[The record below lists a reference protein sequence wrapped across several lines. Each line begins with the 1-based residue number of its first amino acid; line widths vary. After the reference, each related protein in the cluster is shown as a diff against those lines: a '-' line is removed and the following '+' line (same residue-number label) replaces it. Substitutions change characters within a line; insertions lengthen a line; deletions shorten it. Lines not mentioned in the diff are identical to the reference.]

1 MENYSFT
8 FSRTKHSHI
17 ISTRVIFLRQI
28 LSKSFSQ
35 IFQNNIFFL
44 FLGWMAKTFFT
55 GGTMPSHDLLLYFQ
69 NDLKLQKKWAVNGTH
84 YSKTLEAW
92 LERFDIRIQE
102 IWPIL
107 EKTYG
112 MPQIS

>member
-1 MENYSFT
+1 
-8 FSRTKHSHI
+8 
-17 ISTRVIFLRQI
+17 
-28 LSKSFSQ
+28 
-35 IFQNNIFFL
+35 
-44 FLGWMAKTFFT
+44 MAKTFFT

-69 NDLKLQKKWAVNGTH
+69 NDLKLQKKWALNGTH

-92 LERFDIRIQE
+92 LERFDIRIHE

-112 MPQIS
+112 ISQKFPEFFILKFTKIIIIFQKIFVYSR

>member
-1 MENYSFT
+1 
-8 FSRTKHSHI
+8 
-17 ISTRVIFLRQI
+17 
-28 LSKSFSQ
+28 
-35 IFQNNIFFL
+35 
-44 FLGWMAKTFFT
+44 MAKTFFT

-112 MPQIS
+112 ISQKSPEFFILKVLKIIIIFEKIFVYSR

>member
-1 MENYSFT
+1 
-8 FSRTKHSHI
+8 
-17 ISTRVIFLRQI
+17 
-28 LSKSFSQ
+28 
-35 IFQNNIFFL
+35 
-44 FLGWMAKTFFT
+44 MAKTFFT

-92 LERFDIRIQE
+92 LARFDIRIQE

-112 MPQIS
+112 IITTYLTTFHIDEFFKINFFFKVKKMLPNGM

>member
-1 MENYSFT
+1 
-8 FSRTKHSHI
+8 
-17 ISTRVIFLRQI
+17 
-28 LSKSFSQ
+28 
-35 IFQNNIFFL
+35 
-44 FLGWMAKTFFT
+44 MAKTFFT

-92 LERFDIRIQE
+92 LERFDIRIHE

-112 MPQIS
+112 IPQLMRKILTLEKKFMEFGSFI

>member
-1 MENYSFT
+1 
-8 FSRTKHSHI
+8 
-17 ISTRVIFLRQI
+17 
-28 LSKSFSQ
+28 
-35 IFQNNIFFL
+35 
-44 FLGWMAKTFFT
+44 MAKTFFT

-112 MPQIS
+112 ISQKSPEFFILNF

>member
-1 MENYSFT
+1 
-8 FSRTKHSHI
+8 
-17 ISTRVIFLRQI
+17 
-28 LSKSFSQ
+28 
-35 IFQNNIFFL
+35 
-44 FLGWMAKTFFT
+44 MAKTFFT

-92 LERFDIRIQE
+92 LERFDIRIHE

-112 MPQIS
+112 IHTTNLLNFSYGIFKDYIYF